1 MELIQSFQKYWQQHF
16 VHIAPNNAHLL
27 LAVSGG
33 LDSVVL
39 VDLVSKSGFN
49 CSIAHCNFTL
59 RDSESDLDEQ
69 FVTALGNRYN
79 IQVDTKRF
87 NTTKFAADHKI
98 STQEAA
104 RNLRYQWFQEL
115 LDVAKQN
122 DSSKNYYILTAHHAD
137 DNIETV
143 VFNFFRGTGISG
155 LHGILPV
162 NGKIIRPLLFARRS
176 EITNYAAQHQIS
188 WVDDSSN
195 ATDEYSRNFIR
206 HQVLPL
212 VKNIFP
218 SVEENLLHN
227 IHRFSEIEKIY
238 LASVQQIIAK
248 LIVTKGAEL
257 HIPILKLQ
265 KQQSIATIVFELIKP
280 FGFTAA
286 QVTDVLS
293 LFTADNAKF
302 VASATH
308 RIIKNRNWL
317 IIAPVQIPES
327 QTFIIESENENIV
340 FGNEILQ
347 IHLLSNF
354 PAEIIADAYKV
365 QLDAAKIQ
373 FPLLLRK
380 AKTGDYF
387 YPLGMTKKKKV
398 SRFLID
404 QKLSA
409 TQKEKVW
416 VLESNQRIVW
426 IVGYRI
432 DNRFKISPYTKLVLQ
447 LQVKVGNI

>member
-1 MELIQSFQKYWQQHF
+1 MEFIQSFQKHWQQHF
-16 VHIAPNNAHLL
+16 VHIAPNNSHLL

-39 VDLVSKSGFN
+39 VDLITKSGYN

-59 RDSESDLDEQ
+59 RDLESDRDEQ
-69 FVTALGNRYN
+69 FVIALGNQYN
-79 IQVDTKRF
+79 LQVHTKRF
-87 NTTKFAADHKI
+87 ATAQFAVDHKI

-122 DSSKNYYILTAHHAD
+122 DASKNYYVLTAHHAD

-162 NGKIIRPLLFARRS
+162 NGQIIRPLLFARRT
-176 EITNYAAQHQIS
+176 EIAVYAAQNKIS
-188 WVDDSSN
+188 WVEDSSN
-195 ATDEYSRNFIR
+195 ATDKYSRNFIR

-227 IHRFSEIEKIY
+227 INRISEIEQIY
-238 LASVQQIIAK
+238 QASVQQIIAK
-248 LIVTKGAEL
+248 LIVPKGVEL
-257 HIPILKLQ
+257 HVPILKLQ

-280 FGFTAA
+280 YNFTAA
-286 QVTDVLS
+286 QVPGVLS
-293 LFTADNAKF
+293 LCTADNAKF
-302 VASATH
+302 VASTTH

-317 IIAPVQIPES
+317 IIAPSQIPES
-327 QTFIIESENENIV
+327 QTFVIESDNDNII
-340 FGNEILQ
+340 FGNQSLQ
-347 IHLLSNF
+347 IEHLSNT
-354 PAEIIADAYKV
+354 PTEIIADANKV
-365 QLDAAKIQ
+365 QLDAAQIL

-432 DNRFKISPYTKLVLQ
+432 DNRFKISPHTKQVLQ
-447 LQVKVGNI
+447 LQLKSANI

>member
-1 MELIQSFQKYWQQHF
+1 MELIQCFQKNWQQHF

-39 VDLVSKSGFN
+39 VDLATKSGFN
-49 CSIAHCNFTL
+49 CSIAHCNYTL
-59 RDSESDLDEQ
+59 RDLESERDEQ
-69 FVTALGNRYN
+69 FVTALGNQYN
-79 IQVDTKRF
+79 IQVHTKRF
-87 NTTKFAADHKI
+87 NTAQFAADHKI

-104 RNLRYQWFQEL
+104 RNLRYQWFQDL
-115 LDVAKQN
+115 LNNAKKN
-122 DSSKNYYILTAHHAD
+122 DASKNYYVLTAHHAD

-162 NGKIIRPLLFARRS
+162 NGQIIRPLLFARRS
-176 EITNYAAQHQIS
+176 EIASYAAQHQIS
-188 WVDDSSN
+188 WVEDSSN
-195 ATDEYSRNFIR
+195 ATDKYSRNFIR

-212 VKNIFP
+212 VKNMFP
-218 SVEENLLHN
+218 TVEENLLHN
-227 IHRFSEIEKIY
+227 ISRISEIEQIY
-238 LASVQQIIAK
+238 QVSVQQIIAK
-248 LIVTKGAEL
+248 LIESKGAEL
-257 HIPILKLQ
+257 HIPILKLL

-280 FGFTAA
+280 FDFTAA
-286 QVTDVLS
+286 QVPDVLS
-293 LFTADNAKF
+293 LCTADNAKF

-317 IIAPVQIPES
+317 IIARVQMPES
-327 QTFIIESENENIV
+327 QTFIIESENENTV
-340 FGNEILQ
+340 FGNERLQ
-347 IHLLSNF
+347 IQLLSNI
-354 PAEIIADAYKV
+354 PAEIITDANKV
-365 QLDAAKIQ
+365 QLDAAQIQ

-387 YPLGMTKKKKV
+387 YPLGMKKKKKV

-432 DNRFKISPYTKLVLQ
+432 DNRFKISHHTKQVLQ
-447 LQVKVGNI
+447 LHFNVDKI